1 MKLSV
6 RDEYA
11 LRALIVLGETYE
23 QGLTR
28 IRAIADQQH
37 IPRRFLEQ
45 ILNDLRMGGFLESR
59 RGVAGGYRLARAP
72 RDITL
77 AALLRHL
84 QGFTAPPAE
93 DAAASGSPSPD
104 DVATAIQGV
113 MQEAQEALFKVL
125 EQVTLADLCNRVR
138 QQHEKTAAGFVY
150 VI

>member
-1 MKLSV
+1 M
-6 RDEYA
+6 
-11 LRALIVLGETYE
+11 
-23 QGLTR
+23 
-28 IRAIADQQH
+28 
-37 IPRRFLEQ
+37 
-45 ILNDLRMGGFLESR
+45 
-59 RGVAGGYRLARAP
+59 AGDTGCRAP
-72 RDITL
+72 AGHHPGRCSAI
-77 AALLRHL
+77 L

-113 MQEAQEALFKVL
+113 VQEAQEALFKVL